1 MSTQHDAGNNGLTS
15 AEEKRRWVAALH
27 EQNLEQEKLF
37 QLIASL
43 ANLLDRDVVV
53 ETMRTILSIEPDD
66 KGECVHCDEA
76 LRRSFEE
83 IPDLTVKF
91 GANGRVVGIYRTID
105 GQTIRTT
112 ASRDFT

>member
-66 KGECVHCDEA
+66 KGECVHFD
-76 LRRSFEE
+76 
-83 IPDLTVKF
+83 DLTVKF

-112 ASRDFT
+112 ASRDLT